1 LYIGPRVYPKA
12 LHINSSIPHIMSLSD
27 EKTSSK
33 GEHEHQDFEFNRHDV
48 AGVEY
53 AGILGIFK
61 SPKM

>member
-1 LYIGPRVYPKA
+1 
-12 LHINSSIPHIMSLSD
+12 MSLSD